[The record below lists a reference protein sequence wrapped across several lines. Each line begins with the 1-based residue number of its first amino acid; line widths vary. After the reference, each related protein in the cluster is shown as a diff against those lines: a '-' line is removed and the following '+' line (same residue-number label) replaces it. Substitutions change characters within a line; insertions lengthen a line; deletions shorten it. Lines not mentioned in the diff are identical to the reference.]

1 MAPDLTPAIRAYHPA
16 DRDAVYD
23 VCVRT
28 AAAGGDARGL
38 YLDDDLMPDV
48 FAGPYVELAPELAF
62 VLDVGGTAVGY
73 VVGCADTVAFAA
85 AFRERWLPAA
95 AAKYPPPDEV
105 AGVHAPSAW
114 LVEALHDP
122 ERMVIAELAD
132 YPAHLHIDLLPP
144 YQGGGHG
151 RLLIETFLA
160 AAAREGAAAVHLG
173 VNPENT
179 RALGFYEHL
188 GFRPIEITS
197 RQVFAVYLGR
207 PT

>member
-1 MAPDLTPAIRAYHPA
+1 MAEIRAYRPA
-16 DRDAVYD
+16 DHDAVYD

-62 VLDVGGTAVGY
+62 VLDDGGTAVGY

-85 AFRERWLPAA
+85 AFRERWLPAVA
-95 AAKYPPPDEV
+95 GKYPSRDEV
-105 AGVHAPSAW
+105 AAVHEDSAW
-114 LVEALHDP
+114 LVAALHDP
-122 ERMVIAELAD
+122 DRMVIPELAE

-151 RLLIETFLA
+151 RALIETFLA

-173 VNPENT
+173 VDPSNT
-179 RALGFYEHL
+179 RALGFYAHL
-188 GFRPIEITS
+188 GFRPIDITS
-197 RQVFAVYLGR
+197 RKVSAVFLGR
-207 PT
+207 PTG

>member
-1 MAPDLTPAIRAYHPA
+1 MAVIRGYRPA

-38 YLDDDLMPDV
+38 YVDDDLMPDL

-62 VLDVGGTAVGY
+62 VLDDGGTAVGY
-73 VVGCADTVAFAA
+73 VVGCADTVTFTS
-85 AFRERWLPAA
+85 AFRERWLPGVSG
-95 AAKYPPPDEV
+95 KYPSPDEV
-105 AGVHAPSAW
+105 AAVHEGSAW
-114 LVEALHDP
+114 LVEALHNP
-122 ERMVIAELAD
+122 ERMVVAELAA

-151 RLLIETFLA
+151 RALIDTFLA

-173 VNPENT
+173 VNPGNT

-197 RQVFAVYLGR
+197 REVFGVYLGR
-207 PT
+207 PTA